1 MITDDDKLRNTTNA
15 LLPDSRTKYLVTI
28 DHTNQSRNITL
39 QDQHNFISPYVLN
52 DQVPE
57 EIRIQFETAKNC
69 YLYAW
74 FVFRFYQVAEQHAF
88 STLEYALRLRLPD
101 FVKKIEDKSRL
112 GIPPGLSSLLKHATN
127 EKILRNDLF
136 ESRNSWATARAKD
149 RYRHEIHEKMIR
161 ENLDEITYDDSD
173 IKATDEDISFDWL
186 GAFIEHLPSI
196 RNDLA
201 HGSSNLKHSVLHTF
215 DVVSSMINMMFL
227 DTIQEV

>member
-1 MITDDDKLRNTTNA
+1 MISDDDKLRNATNA

-39 QDQHNFISPYVLN
+39 QDQHNFISPYILN

-101 FVKKIEDKSRL
+101 FVKMIESKSRL
-112 GIPPGLSSLLKHATN
+112 GIPPGLGSLLNHAKN
-127 EKILRNDLF
+127 KNILRNELF
-136 ESRNSWATARAKD
+136 ESRNNWARNRAKD
-149 RYRHEIHEKMIR
+149 RYRQQIHKKMVQD
-161 ENLDEITYDDSD
+161 NLVEITYDDSN
-173 IKATDEDISFDWL
+173 IEATEDDLNFDWL
-186 GAFIEHLPSI
+186 GAFIECLPSI

-201 HGSSNLKHSVLHTF
+201 HGSSNLQHGVLHTF
-215 DVVSSMINMMFL
+215 DVVSSMLNMMFT
-227 DTIQEV
+227 DTAQEK